1 MARLNDW
8 PYRGGCDDLTPLM
21 KLRVKKRFAGFELDC
36 EAEFAPGVTAIF
48 GPSGSGKTTL
58 LNCIAGL
65 VAPDEGEIEAMGRVV
80 FSGSRRRNEP
90 PERRRFGYVFQDSAL
105 FPHMS
110 VRDNITYGYKLTPK
124 SQRRTDPST
133 LVDLFGLGALM
144 ERRVGG
150 LSGGE
155 RQRVALARALAVSP
169 ELLLLDEPLASLD
182 AGFRGVIIEH
192 LKSVRREL
200 GTSMAY
206 VSHSISEVSALAD
219 TTLVL
224 VDGRKAVHDKTPRVV
239 VHPAIAD
246 FADYNALENLLEARV
261 ESTGAGDGLAE
272 LRVGAARLLARAD
285 GRRPGEVV
293 TASIRAGDVIL
304 TTEPSLQ
311 DERPKRDSRRHRGDS
326 LAVARRQ
333 GAGVLRRGRAAD
345 GGDHDRRARG
355 ARPAPGHG
363 RASHHQGQQ
372 HLGARALSR
381 T

>member
-1 MARLNDW
+1 M
-8 PYRGGCDDLTPLM
+8 TPLM
-21 KLRVKKRFAGFELDC
+21 KLRVKKRFAGFVLDC
-36 EAEFAPGVTAIF
+36 EAEFSHGVTAIF

-65 VAPDEGEIEAMGRVV
+65 VTPDEGEIEAMGRVV
-80 FSGSRRRNEP
+80 FSSYRPRNEP
-90 PERRRFGYVFQDSAL
+90 PERRRLGYVFQDSAL

-110 VRDNITYGYKLTPK
+110 VRDNITYGYKLTRK
-124 SQRRTDPST
+124 RLRRTDPST
-133 LVDLFGLGALM
+133 LVELFGLGALM
-144 ERRVGG
+144 DRRVGG

-192 LKSVRREL
+192 LKIVRREL

-224 VDGRKAVHDKTPRVV
+224 VGGRKVVHDKTPRVV

-246 FADYNALENLLEARV
+246 FADYHGLENLLQARV
-261 ESTGAGDGLAE
+261 DSTGAGDGLAE
-272 LRVGAARLLARAD
+272 LRVGKARLLARAS
-285 GRRPGEVV
+285 GRRSGEAV

-304 TTEPSLQ
+304 TTDPPS
-311 DERPKRDSRRHRGDS
+311 RMS
-326 LAVARRQ
+326 ARN
-333 GAGVLRRGRAAD
+333 VIPAAIEEI
-345 GGDHDRRARG
+345 HT
-355 ARPAPGHG
+355 
-363 RASHHQGQQ
+363 
-372 HLGARALSR
+372 LSR
-381 T
+381 GGRVLVYCDVGERLMVEITSGALEELALRPGMAVHLIIKANSVWVHAP

>member
-1 MARLNDW
+1 MS
-8 PYRGGCDDLTPLM
+8 
-21 KLRVKKRFAGFELDC
+21 LRVRKRFAGFELDC

-80 FSGSRRRNEP
+80 FSGSLRRNEP

-110 VRDNITYGYKLTPK
+110 VRENISYGYKLTP
-124 SQRRTDPST
+124 QNLRRTDPST
-133 LVDLFGLGALM
+133 LAELFGLGALM
-144 ERRVGG
+144 DRRVGG

-155 RQRVALARALAVSP
+155 RQRVAVARALAVSP

-200 GTSMAY
+200 GTSMIY

-219 TTLVL
+219 TTLAL

-261 ESTGAGDGLAE
+261 ESTGGGDGLAE
-272 LRVGAARLLARAD
+272 LRVGTVRLVARAN
-285 GRRPGEVV
+285 GRREGEVV

-304 TTEPSLQ
+304 TTDPPS
-311 DERPKRDSRRHRGDS
+311 RMSARNVIP
-326 LAVARRQ
+326 AVIEEI
-333 GAGVLRRGRAAD
+333 
-345 GGDHDRRARG
+345 HT
-355 ARPAPGHG
+355 
-363 RASHHQGQQ
+363 
-372 HLGARALSR
+372 LSR
-381 T
+381 GGRVLVYCDVGERLMVEITAGALEELALRPGLGVHLIIKANSIWVHAR

>member
-1 MARLNDW
+1 MR
-8 PYRGGCDDLTPLM
+8 
-21 KLRVKKRFAGFELDC
+21 LRVKKRFAGFALDC
-36 EAEFAPGVTAIF
+36 EAEFSHGVTAIF

-65 VAPDEGEIEAMGRVV
+65 VTPDEGEIEAMGRVV
-80 FSGSRRRNEP
+80 FSSSSRRNEP

-105 FPHMS
+105 FPHLS
-110 VRDNITYGYKLTPK
+110 VRENIMYGYRLTPK
-124 SQRRTDPST
+124 RLRRTDPAR
-133 LVDLFGLGALM
+133 LVELFGLGALM
-144 ERRVGG
+144 DRRVAG

-219 TTLVL
+219 TILVL
-224 VDGRKAVHDKTPRVV
+224 VDGRKTVHDRTPRVV

-246 FADYNALENLLEARV
+246 FADYHGLENLLQARV

-272 LRVGAARLLARAD
+272 LRVGKARLLARAA
-285 GRRPGEVV
+285 GRRPGDMV

-304 TTEPSLQ
+304 TTDPPSRMSARNVIPAAIEEIHTLSRGGRVLVYC
-311 DERPKRDSRRHRGDS
+311 DVGER
-326 LAVARRQ
+326 LMVEIT
-333 GAGVLRRGRAAD
+333 
-345 GGDHDRRARG
+345 RG
-355 ARPAPGHG
+355 ALEELALRPGMAVHLIIKANSIWVHAP
-363 RASHHQGQQ
+363 
-372 HLGARALSR
+372 
-381 T
+381 

>member
-1 MARLNDW
+1 M
-8 PYRGGCDDLTPLM
+8 TPLM
-21 KLRVKKRFAGFELDC
+21 KLRVKKRFGGFALDC

-65 VAPDEGEIEAMGRVV
+65 EAPDEGEIEAMGRVV

-110 VRDNITYGYKLTPK
+110 VRDNISYGYRLTPK
-124 SQRRTDPST
+124 AQRRTDPAT
-133 LVDLFGLGALM
+133 LVELFGLSALM
-144 ERRVGG
+144 DRRVAG

-200 GTSMAY
+200 GTSMVY

-219 TTLVL
+219 ATLVL

-261 ESTGAGDGLAE
+261 ESTGADDGLAE
-272 LRVGAARLLARAD
+272 LRIGQARLLARAD
-285 GRRPGEVV
+285 GRREGEVV

-304 TTEPSLQ
+304 TTDPPS
-311 DERPKRDSRRHRGDS
+311 RMSARNVIP
-326 LAVARRQ
+326 AVIEEI
-333 GAGVLRRGRAAD
+333 
-345 GGDHDRRARG
+345 HT
-355 ARPAPGHG
+355 
-363 RASHHQGQQ
+363 
-372 HLGARALSR
+372 LSR
-381 T
+381 GGRVLVYCDVGERLMVEITTGALEELDLRPGMAVHLIIKANSIWVLVT